1 MSTLSRAMLTLEGT
15 LRIIDPAF
23 DITREVTGL
32 MPDFADQKQA
42 AVQQQLQRELL
53 RALPSLR
60 TLPGHV
66 EAIASQMRTGHLSIR
81 NERYAGGDRDVVS
94 GWVDRVTFAAIGAFG
109 LLTSALLLLASGTV
123 EEEGIRATLQLLG
136 FVGLISGLVIQ
147 MRAIAQLLR
156 SEDESARHR
165 RI

>member
-23 DITREVTGL
+23 DIAREVTGL

-42 AVQQQLQRELL
+42 AVQQQLQRELM

-81 NERYAGGDRDVVS
+81 DGAVRRRGPRRRRAAGSTG
-94 GWVDRVTFAAIGAFG
+94 
-109 LLTSALLLLASGTV
+109 
-123 EEEGIRATLQLLG
+123 
-136 FVGLISGLVIQ
+136 
-147 MRAIAQLLR
+147 
-156 SEDESARHR
+156 
-165 RI
+165 

>member
-1 MSTLSRAMLTLEGT
+1 M
-15 LRIIDPAF
+15 
-23 DITREVTGL
+23 
-32 MPDFADQKQA
+32 
-42 AVQQQLQRELL
+42 
-53 RALPSLR
+53 
-60 TLPGHV
+60 
-66 EAIASQMRTGHLSIR
+66 
-81 NERYAGGDRDVVS
+81 
-94 GWVDRVTFAAIGAFG
+94 TFAAIGAFG

-123 EEEGIRATLQLLG
+123 DEEGIRATLQLLG

>member
-1 MSTLSRAMLTLEGT
+1 MIGFQLRDPVILARAVRQLGGGDETSDSRALEADIGLVLTETVGAGGFDPKSMSTVLDIMGRHGLAIPGPMSTLSRAMLTLEGT

-23 DITREVTGL
+23 DVTREVTGL

-81 NERYAGGDRDVVS
+81 QERYA
-94 GWVDRVTFAAIGAFG
+94 
-109 LLTSALLLLASGTV
+109 V
-123 EEEGIRATLQLLG
+123 ETATW
-136 FVGLISGLVIQ
+136 
-147 MRAIAQLLR
+147 
-156 SEDESARHR
+156 
-165 RI
+165 